1 MANIL
6 CVDDESAIR
15 LIVQDTLERLGHTT
29 VGAQNAAEALA
40 AAERGDIDLIIS
52 DFRMPGISGLEL
64 LQMLRDDGRDV
75 PLIMLTG
82 HGTIEQAVEA
92 IRAGAIDYITKPI
105 EPGQLEHAVANALEI
120 TRLKRENEALR
131 KEVMEIRATRE
142 IVAKS

>member
-40 AAERGDIDLIIS
+40 AAERGGVDLIVS
-52 DFRMPGISGLEL
+52 DYRMPGISGLEL
-64 LQMLRDDGRDV
+64 LEMLRNDGFDI

-92 IRAGAIDYITKPI
+92 IRAGAMDYITKPI
-105 EPGQLEHAVANALEI
+105 EPEQLGHAVAKALEI
-120 TRLKRENEALR
+120 TRLIEEHNRTHL
-131 KEVMEIRATRE
+131 T
-142 IVAKS
+142 